1 MTDLN
6 PCPFCGDPAMVQRIG
21 PHGNKW
27 WEVQCGGCGI
37 SGPDRGNE
45 TDAIT
50 AWNTRAQTDSR
61 LDTAMKLL
69 RDNQSVMHFS
79 REITTADDDV
89 LRAARSWR

>member
-1 MTDLN
+1 MSDL
-6 PCPFCGDPAMVQRIG
+6 PKRIREYCKG
-21 PHGNKW
+21 KTTMIAWPHRILH
-27 WEVQCGGCGI
+27 EAA
-37 SGPDRGNE
+37 
-45 TDAIT
+45 DAIE
-50 AWNTRAQTDSR
+50 AFEADSR